1 MRKFI
6 LATIITISFFF
17 TAFAGMRPLADESQ
31 PSGAEADAGVRLPV
45 RRVVLYKNGM
55 GYFEH
60 ATRIRGNQDLAI
72 DFTTSQLNDVLKS
85 LTAVDLGE
93 GRISG
98 VRYNSIAP
106 LDERLKALRLPF
118 GEQLTR
124 IDFLAALRGARVEVH
139 NGSEAA
145 TGRLL
150 SVEKEKR
157 FNEKGDSYE
166 VTEFSVMSDSGDMR
180 NFDLGPS
187 TSVRLAERD
196 LSDEVEKYLNLI
208 GSSRARDLRRMTISA
223 TGTGEREIFFSY
235 ISEVP
240 VWKSTY
246 RIILPEKPNEKPVLQ
261 GWAIVDNTVGED
273 WKDVQLSLIAGAPQS
288 FIQDISRPLYTRRPV
303 VPLPQAAMLTPQTQ
317 EASMTAPAPAST
329 VAETVN
335 VDGQALMTMD
345 TAPGQGGGVGGG
357 VISGD
362 RNSLVNSRARLNPFA
377 AAAKQQAEAE
387 SKDLGDYFEYNLKQ
401 KITIGKNQS
410 ALVPILQS
418 PIEAEKVTLW
428 NENTRDVQI
437 GRPGRLFRIQPQAEN
452 HNRQKSVCPGA
463 NSAISHRSGKGY
475 PLEREHPRRS
485 DRKTW
490 ATISNTTSSRKSQS
504 AKISL
509 PWCQFC
515 NLPSKRKRLP
525 SGTRTPATFRS
536 EDLGDYFEYNL
547 KQKITIGKN
556 QSALVPILQSPIE
569 AEKVTLWNEN
579 TRDVRRA
586 LWITNSS
593 GLTLDS
599 GTFNILES
607 DTFAGEGLIETVH
620 PAERRLISY
629 AADPALRVTMEQES
643 SEKPV
648 TRIHIFKGLM
658 YLTREQRDSRKYSLH
673 NADAAARQVVI
684 EHPAR
689 ENWKQVEGPKPEET
703 SASYLRF
710 RIEVPAGQT
719 ANLHIEEFHPENS
732 EFALT
737 NLDDKQVAFIAQQ
750 RQLTP
755 AMQEAF
761 HRVLEQKNKVD
772 SMGTQ
777 IKNRQHEVETITKD
791 QARLRENM
799 KALKGSA
806 EEKAL
811 LQRYARQLDSQEDR
825 LNTLAKEITDL
836 QEKQNQ
842 ARAQLDQTVQQITLD
857 ESF

>member
-1 MRKFI
+1 MRKSI

-17 TAFAGMRPLADESQ
+17 TAFADKQLIADDSQ
-31 PSGAEADAGVRLPV
+31 PSASSSDADSGVRLPV

-60 ATRIRGNQDLAI
+60 STHIRGNQDLAI

-124 IDFLAALRGARVEVH
+124 ADFLAALRGARVEVH

-145 TGRLL
+145 NGRLL

-157 FNEKGDSYE
+157 LNEKGESYE
-166 VTEFSVMSDSGDMR
+166 VTEFSVMTDAGDMR

-223 TGTGEREIFFSY
+223 TGTGEREIFVSY

-317 EASMTAPAPAST
+317 EASMSAPAQASP
-329 VAETVN
+329 VAETLN
-335 VDGQALMTMD
+335 IDGQALMTMD
-345 TAPGQGGGVGGG
+345 AGPGQGGGVGGG

-362 RNSLVNSRARLNPFA
+362 RNSLFNGRARLNPFA
-377 AAAKQQAEAE
+377 AAAKQQVEAE

-418 PIEAEKVTLW
+418 PIEAEKVTIW
-428 NENTRDVQI
+428 NENTREI
-437 GRPGRLFRIQPQAEN
+437 
-452 HNRQKSVCPGA
+452 
-463 NSAISHRSGKGY
+463 
-475 PLEREHPRRS
+475 
-485 DRKTW
+485 
-490 ATISNTTSSRKSQS
+490 
-504 AKISL
+504 
-509 PWCQFC
+509 
-515 NLPSKRKRLP
+515 
-525 SGTRTPATFRS
+525 
-536 EDLGDYFEYNL
+536 
-547 KQKITIGKN
+547 
-556 QSALVPILQSPIE
+556 
-569 AEKVTLWNEN
+569 
-579 TRDVRRA
+579 RRA

-648 TRIHIFKGLM
+648 TRIHIVKGLM

-673 NADAAARQVVI
+673 NADASARQVVI

-719 ANLHIEEFHPENS
+719 ANLHIEEFHPESS

-737 NLDDKQVAFIAQQ
+737 NLDDKQVAFITQQ

-761 HRVLEQKNKVD
+761 RRVLEQKNKVD
-772 SMGTQ
+772 SLGTQ
-777 IKNRQHEVETITKD
+777 IKTRQHEVETITKD

-842 ARAQLDQTVQQITLD
+842 ARAQLDQIVQQITVD

>member
-1 MRKFI
+1 MQKSI
-6 LATIITISFFF
+6 LATIIAISFFF
-17 TAFAGMRPLADESQ
+17 TAFADESQ
-31 PSGAEADAGVRLPV
+31 PSASSSEADSGVRLPV

-60 ATRIRGNQDLAI
+60 STRIRGSQDLAI

-124 IDFLAALRGARVEVH
+124 VDFLAALRGARVEVH
-139 NGSEAA
+139 NGSEAT

-166 VTEFSVMSDSGDMR
+166 VTEFSVMTDAGDMR

-223 TGTGEREIFFSY
+223 TGTGEREIFVSY

-317 EASMTAPAPAST
+317 EASMSAPAPAST

-335 VDGQALMTMD
+335 IDGQALMTMD
-345 TAPGQGGGVGGG
+345 TGPGQGGGVGGG
-357 VISGD
+357 VFSGD
-362 RNSLVNSRARLNPFA
+362 RNGPINGRATLNPFA
-377 AAAKQQAEAE
+377 AAAKQQGEAE
-387 SKDLGDYFEYNLKQ
+387 CKDLGDYFEYNLKQ

-418 PIEAEKVTLW
+418 PIEAEKVTIW
-428 NENTRDVQI
+428 NENTREI
-437 GRPGRLFRIQPQAEN
+437 
-452 HNRQKSVCPGA
+452 
-463 NSAISHRSGKGY
+463 
-475 PLEREHPRRS
+475 
-485 DRKTW
+485 
-490 ATISNTTSSRKSQS
+490 
-504 AKISL
+504 
-509 PWCQFC
+509 
-515 NLPSKRKRLP
+515 
-525 SGTRTPATFRS
+525 
-536 EDLGDYFEYNL
+536 
-547 KQKITIGKN
+547 
-556 QSALVPILQSPIE
+556 
-569 AEKVTLWNEN
+569 
-579 TRDVRRA
+579 RRA

-648 TRIHIFKGLM
+648 TRIHIVKGLM
-658 YLTREQRDSRKYSLH
+658 YLTREQRDSRKYTLH
-673 NADAAARQVVI
+673 NADAAARQVII

-737 NLDDKQVAFIAQQ
+737 NLDDKQVAFITQQ

-761 HRVLEQKNKVD
+761 RRVLEQKNKVD
-772 SMGTQ
+772 SLGTQ
-777 IKNRQHEVETITKD
+777 MKTRQHEVETITKD

-811 LQRYARQLDSQEDR
+811 LQRYAHQLDSQEDR
-825 LNTLAKEITDL
+825 LNALGKEISDL

-842 ARAQLDQTVQQITLD
+842 ARAQLDQIVQQITLD

>member
-1 MRKFI
+1 MRKSILVGFI
-6 LATIITISFFF
+6 SISFLIG
-17 TAFAGMRPLADESQ
+17 AFAEKKSDSSVDESAAAA
-31 PSGAEADAGVRLPV
+31 STAEDSSSRLPV
-45 RRVVLYKNGM
+45 KRVVLYKNGV

-60 ATRIRGNQDLAI
+60 SARVRGNQDLAI
-72 DFTTSQLNDVLKS
+72 DFTTGQLNDALKS

-124 IDFLAALRGARVEVH
+124 VDFLAALRGARVEVH
-139 NGSEAA
+139 SGSDNAI
-145 TGRLL
+145 GRLL
-150 SVEKEKR
+150 SIEKEKR

-166 VTEFSVMSDSGDMR
+166 VTEFSIITDGGEMR
-180 NFDLGPS
+180 NFDLGPG

-196 LSDEVEKYLNLI
+196 LSDEVGKYLNLI

-223 TGTGEREIFFSY
+223 TGNGDREIFVSY

-246 RIILPEKPNEKPVLQ
+246 RIILPEKPNAKPVLQ

-273 WKDVQLSLIAGAPQS
+273 WRDVQLSLIAGAPQS

-317 EASMTAPAPAST
+317 EASMNAPAAPPPVA
-329 VAETVN
+329 AETVEVN
-335 VDGQALMTMD
+335 GETALTMM
-345 TAPGQGGGVGGG
+345 PGTGHGGGIGGGVFAQK
-357 VISGD
+357 D
-362 RNSLVNSRARLNPFA
+362 RLQQFDRLSSPAA
-377 AAAKQQAEAE
+377 AAAKQQVEAEA
-387 SKDLGDYFEYNLKQ
+387 KDLGDYFEYNLKQ

-418 PIEAEKVTLW
+418 PIEAQKVTIW
-428 NENTRDVQI
+428 NENTREI
-437 GRPGRLFRIQPQAEN
+437 
-452 HNRQKSVCPGA
+452 
-463 NSAISHRSGKGY
+463 
-475 PLEREHPRRS
+475 
-485 DRKTW
+485 
-490 ATISNTTSSRKSQS
+490 
-504 AKISL
+504 
-509 PWCQFC
+509 
-515 NLPSKRKRLP
+515 
-525 SGTRTPATFRS
+525 
-536 EDLGDYFEYNL
+536 
-547 KQKITIGKN
+547 
-556 QSALVPILQSPIE
+556 
-569 AEKVTLWNEN
+569 
-579 TRDVRRA
+579 RRA

-643 SEKPV
+643 SERPV
-648 TRIHIFKGLM
+648 SRIHIVKGLM
-658 YLTREQRDSRKYSLH
+658 YLTREQRDSRKYTLH
-673 NADAAARQVVI
+673 NADTTSREVVI

-689 ENWKQVEGPKPEET
+689 ENWKLTEGPKPEET

-710 RIEVPAGQT
+710 RVAVPAGQT
-719 ANLHIEEFHPENS
+719 GNLKIEEFHPESS
-732 EFALT
+732 EFVLT
-737 NLDDKQVAFIAQQ
+737 NLDEKQVAFITQQ
-750 RQLTP
+750 RQITP

-761 HRVLEQKNKVD
+761 RRVLEQKNKVD
-772 SMGTQ
+772 SLGTQ
-777 IKNRQHEVETITKD
+777 IKARQHEVEAITKD

-811 LQRYARQLDSQEDR
+811 LQRYTRQLDTQEDR
-825 LNTLAKEITDL
+825 LNTLTKEISDL
-836 QEKQNQ
+836 QEKQAQ
-842 ARAQLDQTVQQITLD
+842 ARNQLDQIVQQITLD

>member
-1 MRKFI
+1 MRKSILVAFI
-6 LATIITISFFF
+6 SIAFLVA
-17 TAFAGMRPLADESQ
+17 AFAEPKPSPIPLEESQ
-31 PSGAEADAGVRLPV
+31 TPTEGDSSSRLPV
-45 RRVVLYKNGM
+45 KRVVLYKNGV

-60 ATRIRGNQDLAI
+60 SARVHGNQDLAI
-72 DFTTSQLNDVLKS
+72 DFTTGQLNDVLKS

-124 IDFLAALRGARVEVH
+124 VDYLAALRGARVEVH
-139 NGSEAA
+139 SGSEN
-145 TGRLL
+145 TSGRLL

-166 VTEFSVMSDSGDMR
+166 VTEFSVITDSGDMR
-180 NFDLGPS
+180 NFDLGPN

-196 LSDEVEKYLNLI
+196 LSDEVGKYLNLI

-223 TGTGEREIFFSY
+223 TGNGDREIFVSY

-246 RIILPEKPNEKPVLQ
+246 RIILSEKPNEKPVLQ

-303 VPLPQAAMLTPQTQ
+303 VPLPQAAMLNPQTQ
-317 EASMTAPAPAST
+317 EASMSGPAAPPAPSA
-329 VAETVN
+329 AETVE
-335 VDGQALMTMD
+335 V
-345 TAPGQGGGVGGG
+345 TAQSAMIMSGGIGGGSFGTGKVMTPANNR
-357 VISGD
+357 D
-362 RNSLVNSRARLNPFA
+362 RLNAFD
-377 AAAKQQAEAE
+377 AAAKQQVEAEA
-387 SKDLGDYFEYNLKQ
+387 KDLGDYFEYNLKQ

-428 NENTRDVQI
+428 NEN
-437 GRPGRLFRIQPQAEN
+437 
-452 HNRQKSVCPGA
+452 S
-463 NSAISHRSGKGY
+463 
-475 PLEREHPRRS
+475 RE
-485 DRKTW
+485 
-490 ATISNTTSSRKSQS
+490 I
-504 AKISL
+504 
-509 PWCQFC
+509 
-515 NLPSKRKRLP
+515 
-525 SGTRTPATFRS
+525 
-536 EDLGDYFEYNL
+536 
-547 KQKITIGKN
+547 
-556 QSALVPILQSPIE
+556 
-569 AEKVTLWNEN
+569 
-579 TRDVRRA
+579 RRA

-648 TRIHIFKGLM
+648 TRIHIVKGLM
-658 YLTREQRDSRKYSLH
+658 YLTREQRDSRKYTLH
-673 NADAAARQVVI
+673 NADAVSRQVVI

-689 ENWKQVEGPKPEET
+689 ENWKLVEGPKPEET
-703 SASYLRF
+703 SASYLGF
-710 RIEVPAGQT
+710 RVAVPAGQT
-719 ANLHIEEFHPENS
+719 ANLKIEEFHPESS

-737 NLDDKQVAFIAQQ
+737 NLDEKQVAFITQQ
-750 RQLTP
+750 RQITP

-761 HRVLEQKNKVD
+761 HRVLDQKNKVD
-772 SMGTQ
+772 TLGTQ
-777 IKNRQHEVETITKD
+777 IKTRQHEIETITKD

-811 LQRYARQLDSQEDR
+811 LQRYTRQLDAQEDR
-825 LNTLAKEITDL
+825 LNILTKEISDL

-842 ARAQLDQTVQQITLD
+842 ARSQLDQIVQQITLD
-857 ESF
+857 ENF

>member
-1 MRKFI
+1 MRKSIFVTFI
-6 LATIITISFFF
+6 SVLLFVAAIAEGTTP
-17 TAFAGMRPLADESQ
+17 GESQ
-31 PSGAEADAGVRLPV
+31 TSAEGDAGGRLPV
-45 RRVVLYKNGM
+45 KRVVLYKNGV

-60 ATRIRGNQDLAI
+60 STRVHGNQELAI

-85 LTAVDLGE
+85 LTAVDLGD
-93 GRISG
+93 GHISG

-118 GEQLTR
+118 GEQITR
-124 IDFLAALRGARVEVH
+124 VDFLAALRGARVEVH
-139 NGSEAA
+139 NGSDNAA
-145 TGRLL
+145 GRLL

-166 VTEFSVMSDSGDMR
+166 VTEFSIITDGGDMR
-180 NFDLGPS
+180 NFELGPG

-196 LSDEVEKYLNLI
+196 LGDEVEKYLNLI

-223 TGTGEREIFFSY
+223 TGNGDREIYVSY

-317 EASMTAPAPAST
+317 EAAMSAPAP
-329 VAETVN
+329 VAA
-335 VDGQALMTMD
+335 QAVEVTGESAMTMD
-345 TAPGQGGGVGGG
+345 TGPGVGGGVGGG
-357 VISGD
+357 VIAGD
-362 RNSLVNSRARLNPFA
+362 RNSLSNARERINPFA
-377 AAAKQQAEAE
+377 AAAKQKVEAE

-418 PIEAEKVTLW
+418 PIEAEKVTIW
-428 NENTRDVQI
+428 NEN
-437 GRPGRLFRIQPQAEN
+437 
-452 HNRQKSVCPGA
+452 S
-463 NSAISHRSGKGY
+463 
-475 PLEREHPRRS
+475 RE
-485 DRKTW
+485 
-490 ATISNTTSSRKSQS
+490 I
-504 AKISL
+504 
-509 PWCQFC
+509 
-515 NLPSKRKRLP
+515 
-525 SGTRTPATFRS
+525 
-536 EDLGDYFEYNL
+536 
-547 KQKITIGKN
+547 
-556 QSALVPILQSPIE
+556 
-569 AEKVTLWNEN
+569 
-579 TRDVRRA
+579 RRA

-643 SEKPV
+643 SERPI
-648 TRIHIFKGLM
+648 THIHIVKGLM
-658 YLTREQRDSRKYSLH
+658 YLTREQRDSRKYTLH
-673 NADAAARQVVI
+673 NADTAARVVII

-689 ENWKQVEGPKPEET
+689 ENWKLTEGPKPEET

-710 RIEVPAGQT
+710 RVAVPAGET
-719 ANLHIEEFHPENS
+719 GNLKIEEFHPESS
-732 EFALT
+732 EFVLT
-737 NLDDKQVAFIAQQ
+737 NLDEKQVAFITQQ
-750 RQLTP
+750 RQITP

-761 HRVLEQKNKVD
+761 RRVLDQKNKVD
-772 SMGTQ
+772 SLGTQ
-777 IKNRQHEVETITKD
+777 IKARQHEIETITKD

-811 LQRYARQLDSQEDR
+811 LQRYTRQLDSQEDR
-825 LNTLAKEITDL
+825 LNTLSKEIADL
-836 QEKQNQ
+836 QEKQAQ
-842 ARAQLDQTVQQITLD
+842 ARNQLDQIVQQITLD

>member
-1 MRKFI
+1 ADKQPI
-6 LATIITISFFF
+6 
-17 TAFAGMRPLADESQ
+17 ADESQ
-31 PSGAEADAGVRLPV
+31 PSASSSEADSGVRLPV

-60 ATRIRGNQDLAI
+60 STRIRGNQDLAI

-124 IDFLAALRGARVEVH
+124 VDFLAALRGARVEVH

-166 VTEFSVMSDSGDMR
+166 VTEFSIITDGGDMR
-180 NFDLGPS
+180 NFDLSPN

-223 TGTGEREIFFSY
+223 TGTGDREIFVSY

-246 RIILPEKPNEKPVLQ
+246 RIILPEKTNEKPVLQ

-317 EASMTAPAPAST
+317 EASMSAPAPAST
-329 VAETVN
+329 VAETVDVN
-335 VDGQALMTMD
+335 GQALMMM
-345 TAPGQGGGVGGG
+345 AQPGVGGGVGG
-357 VISGD
+357 VAGD
-362 RNSLVNSRARLNPFA
+362 SNSLINGRARLNPFA
-377 AAAKQQAEAE
+377 AAAKQQVEAE

-418 PIEAEKVTLW
+418 PIEAEKVSIW
-428 NENTRDVQI
+428 NENTREI
-437 GRPGRLFRIQPQAEN
+437 
-452 HNRQKSVCPGA
+452 
-463 NSAISHRSGKGY
+463 
-475 PLEREHPRRS
+475 
-485 DRKTW
+485 
-490 ATISNTTSSRKSQS
+490 
-504 AKISL
+504 
-509 PWCQFC
+509 
-515 NLPSKRKRLP
+515 
-525 SGTRTPATFRS
+525 
-536 EDLGDYFEYNL
+536 
-547 KQKITIGKN
+547 
-556 QSALVPILQSPIE
+556 
-569 AEKVTLWNEN
+569 
-579 TRDVRRA
+579 RRA

-648 TRIHIFKGLM
+648 TRIYIVKGLM
-658 YLTREQRDSRKYSLH
+658 YLTREQRDSRKFTLH
-673 NADAAARQVVI
+673 NTDAAARQVVI

-689 ENWKQVEGPKPEET
+689 ENWKLVEGPKPEET

-710 RIEVPAGQT
+710 RIGVPAGQT
-719 ANLHIEEFHPENS
+719 TNLHIEEFHPESS

-737 NLDDKQVAFIAQQ
+737 NLDEKQVAFITQQ
-750 RQLTP
+750 REITP
-755 AMQEAF
+755 AMQDAF
-761 HRVLEQKNKVD
+761 RRVLDQKNRVD
-772 SMGTQ
+772 SLGTQ
-777 IKNRQHEVETITKD
+777 IKTRQHEVETITKD

-799 KALKGSA
+799 KALKGSS

-811 LQRYARQLDSQEDR
+811 LQRYAHQLDSQEDR

-842 ARAQLDQTVQQITLD
+842 ARAQLDQIVQQITLD
-857 ESF
+857 ETF

>member
-1 MRKFI
+1 MRKSIFVTFI
-6 LATIITISFFF
+6 SISFLVAAIAEG
-17 TAFAGMRPLADESQ
+17 TSPGESQ
-31 PSGAEADAGVRLPV
+31 TSAEGDASGRLPV
-45 RRVVLYKNGM
+45 KRVVLYKNGV

-60 ATRIRGNQDLAI
+60 SARVHGNQDLAI

-85 LTAVDLGE
+85 LTAVDLGD

-118 GEQLTR
+118 GEQITR
-124 IDFLAALRGARVEVH
+124 VDFLAALRGARVEVH
-139 NGSEAA
+139 SGSDNAA
-145 TGRLL
+145 GRLL

-166 VTEFSVMSDSGDMR
+166 VTEFSIITDGGDMR
-180 NFDLGPS
+180 NFELGPS

-196 LSDEVEKYLNLI
+196 LGDEVEKYLNLI

-223 TGTGEREIFFSY
+223 TGNGDREIYVSY

-317 EASMTAPAPAST
+317 EASMSAPAPAAPIGADMNGLTSLT
-329 VAETVN
+329 V
-335 VDGQALMTMD
+335 MD
-345 TAPGQGGGVGGG
+345 TEPGVGGGVGGG
-357 VISGD
+357 VAAKQTREALHGGNFQFSPG
-362 RNSLVNSRARLNPFA
+362 A
-377 AAAKQQAEAE
+377 AAAKLQAEAE

-418 PIEAEKVTLW
+418 PIEAEKVTIW
-428 NENTRDVQI
+428 NEN
-437 GRPGRLFRIQPQAEN
+437 
-452 HNRQKSVCPGA
+452 S
-463 NSAISHRSGKGY
+463 
-475 PLEREHPRRS
+475 RE
-485 DRKTW
+485 
-490 ATISNTTSSRKSQS
+490 I
-504 AKISL
+504 
-509 PWCQFC
+509 
-515 NLPSKRKRLP
+515 
-525 SGTRTPATFRS
+525 
-536 EDLGDYFEYNL
+536 
-547 KQKITIGKN
+547 
-556 QSALVPILQSPIE
+556 
-569 AEKVTLWNEN
+569 
-579 TRDVRRA
+579 RRA

-643 SEKPV
+643 SERPI
-648 TRIHIFKGLM
+648 THIHIVKGLM
-658 YLTREQRDSRKYSLH
+658 YLTREQRDSRKYTLH
-673 NADAAARQVVI
+673 NADTTARVVVI

-689 ENWKQVEGPKPEET
+689 ENWKLTEGPKPEET

-710 RIEVPAGQT
+710 RVAVPAGET
-719 ANLHIEEFHPENS
+719 GNLKIEEFHPESS
-732 EFALT
+732 EFVLT
-737 NLDDKQVAFIAQQ
+737 NLDEKQVAFITQQ
-750 RQLTP
+750 RQITP

-761 HRVLEQKNKVD
+761 RRVLDQKNKVD
-772 SMGTQ
+772 SLGTQ
-777 IKNRQHEVETITKD
+777 VKARQHEIETITKD

-811 LQRYARQLDSQEDR
+811 LQRYTRQLDSQEDR
-825 LNTLAKEITDL
+825 LNTLTKEIADL
-836 QEKQNQ
+836 QEKQTQ
-842 ARAQLDQTVQQITLD
+842 ARNQLDQIVQQITLD

>member
-1 MRKFI
+1 MRKSI
-6 LATIITISFFF
+6 LVTFVSILVFVS
-17 TAFAGMRPLADESQ
+17 AFAENKPDQPTSDESTT
-31 PSGAEADAGVRLPV
+31 PASASESDASSRLPV
-45 RRVVLYKNGM
+45 KRVVLYKNGV

-60 ATRIRGNQDLAI
+60 SARVRGSQDLAI

-85 LTAVDLGE
+85 LTAVDLGD

-118 GEQLTR
+118 GEQLTQV
-124 IDFLAALRGARVEVH
+124 DFLTALRGARVEVH
-139 NGSEAA
+139 NGSDNV

-157 FNEKGDSYE
+157 FTEKGESYE
-166 VTEFSVMSDSGDMR
+166 VTAFSVISDAGDMR
-180 NFDLGPS
+180 SFDLSPS
-187 TSVRLAERD
+187 TSVRLVDHD
-196 LSDEVEKYLNLI
+196 LNDEVGKYLNLI
-208 GSSRARDLRRMTISA
+208 GSSRARDLRRMTISD
-223 TGTGEREIFFSY
+223 TGTGDREIFVSY

-246 RIILPEKPNEKPVLQ
+246 RIILPEKPGDKPLLQ

-273 WKDVQLSLIAGAPQS
+273 WRDVQLSLIAGAPQS

-303 VPLPQAAMLTPQTQ
+303 VALPQAAMLTPQTQ
-317 EASMTAPAPAST
+317 EASMSAPAPAVAQT
-329 VAETVN
+329 FDANAETS
-335 VDGQALMTMD
+335 LTMD
-345 TAPGQGGGVGGG
+345 SQPAAIHGGGVGGG
-357 VISGD
+357 VF
-362 RNSLVNSRARLNPFA
+362 RAQASNGNLKQWVAQSPFDA
-377 AAAKQQAEAE
+377 VAKQQAEAE
-387 SKDLGDYFEYNLKQ
+387 AKDLGDYFEYNLKQ

-418 PIEAEKVTLW
+418 PIGAEKVTIW
-428 NENTRDVQI
+428 NENTREI
-437 GRPGRLFRIQPQAEN
+437 
-452 HNRQKSVCPGA
+452 
-463 NSAISHRSGKGY
+463 
-475 PLEREHPRRS
+475 
-485 DRKTW
+485 
-490 ATISNTTSSRKSQS
+490 
-504 AKISL
+504 
-509 PWCQFC
+509 
-515 NLPSKRKRLP
+515 
-525 SGTRTPATFRS
+525 
-536 EDLGDYFEYNL
+536 
-547 KQKITIGKN
+547 
-556 QSALVPILQSPIE
+556 
-569 AEKVTLWNEN
+569 
-579 TRDVRRA
+579 RRA

-648 TRIHIFKGLM
+648 TRIHIVKGLM
-658 YLTREQRDSRKYSLH
+658 YLTREQNDSRKYTLH
-673 NADAAARQVVI
+673 NADAAPREVVI

-689 ENWKQVEGPKPEET
+689 ENWKLSEGPKPEET

-710 RIEVPAGQT
+710 RVAVPAGQT
-719 ANLHIEEFHPENS
+719 ANLQIAEYHPESS

-737 NLDDKQVAFIAQQ
+737 NLDEKQIALITQQ
-750 RQLTP
+750 RQITP

-761 HRVLEQKNKVD
+761 RRVLDQKNKVD
-772 SMGTQ
+772 SLGTQ
-777 IKNRQHEVETITKD
+777 IKARQHEIESITKD
-791 QARLRENM
+791 QARVRENM

-811 LQRYARQLDSQEDR
+811 LQRYAHQLDAQEDR
-825 LNTLAKEITDL
+825 LNALNKEISDL
-836 QEKQNQ
+836 QEKQTQ
-842 ARAQLDQTVQQITLD
+842 ARNQLDQIVQQITLD